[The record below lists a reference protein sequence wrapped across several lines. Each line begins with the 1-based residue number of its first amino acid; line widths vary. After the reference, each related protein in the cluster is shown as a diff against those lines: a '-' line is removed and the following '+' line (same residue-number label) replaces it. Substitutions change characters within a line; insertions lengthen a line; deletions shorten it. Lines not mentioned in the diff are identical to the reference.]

1 MQYDGRVGVASL
13 LLLLLLT
20 ACWSSSSSPPPPGGN
35 DTIAPLQNVQPRGPA
50 ELEPLPVHTVWRGFY
65 ECAQGKT
72 AVQLTLDLDSDGT
85 AKAIFDFGPH
95 ADKPDLPAGSY
106 RLSGTSREDG
116 SKLEIELVP
125 DRWISQP
132 PGYEMV
138 GLSAVT
144 GSRRLRMRG
153 RITNSACSTFDVQRI
168 P

>member
-1 MQYDGRVGVASL
+1 MQYDGPVRVASL
-13 LLLLLLT
+13 LLWT
-20 ACWSSSSSPPPPGGN
+20 ACWSSSSPPPPPEP
-35 DTIAPLQNVQPRGPA
+35 IHNVVPGGPA

-95 ADKPDLPAGSY
+95 ADNPDLPPGSY
-106 RLSGTSREDG
+106 RLTGTSRDDG
-116 SKLEIELVP
+116 PKVALDLVP

-144 GSRRLRMRG
+144 GSRRLRLRG
-153 RITNSACSTFDVQRI
+153 RISHPACSTFDVQRV